1 MGDGAR
7 ARIDSQKMRE
17 IGTNNLSAYLR
28 KIAIDGFI
36 LKLELPEL
44 KEMISL
50 LRYTSNNINQLA
62 KRANELGHIY
72 EVDLV
77 DIKQK
82 QEQLWQAAND
92 IIQRLALIK

>member
-1 MGDGAR
+1 
-7 ARIDSQKMRE
+7 MRE